1 MYVCV
6 WGGGGRCREVF
17 NLSSTG
23 GELAGNKHLQ
33 IDPRHTLHF
42 TRKEGHFQ
50 VD

>member
-6 WGGGGRCREVF
+6 CGGGGVF